1 MNLLLTNLIS
11 LDKMKVTKTLN
22 NPNAFPIALKDNS
35 NPFHRDASG
44 MSLRDYF
51 AAKVLQGIS
60 SMEEKGEFNTLE
72 EALESQA
79 EYCYLVAD
87 AMLKQ
92 REL

>member
-1 MNLLLTNLIS
+1 MTE
-11 LDKMKVTKTLN
+11 TKKLN

-35 NPFHRDASG
+35 NPFRSDASG

-51 AAKVLQGIS
+51 AAKAMQGHLSNSYTYNDPDIVAKS
-60 SMEEKGEFNTLE
+60 AYKI
-72 EALESQA
+72 
-79 EYCYLVAD
+79 AD

>member
-1 MNLLLTNLIS
+1 
-11 LDKMKVTKTLN
+11 
-22 NPNAFPIALKDNS
+22 
-35 NPFHRDASG
+35 

-72 EALESQA
+72 EALQCQA
-79 EYCYLVAD
+79 EYCYQAAD

>member
-1 MNLLLTNLIS
+1 MEN
-11 LDKMKVTKTLN
+11 KPN

-35 NPFHRDASG
+35 NPFRSDASG

-60 SMEEKGEFNTLE
+60 SMEDKGTFNTLE
-72 EALESQA
+72 EAIERQTK
-79 EYCYLVAD
+79 YCYLVAD

>member
-1 MNLLLTNLIS
+1 MIKKEKPS
-11 LDKMKVTKTLN
+11 
-22 NPNAFPIALKDNS
+22 NPNAFPIALKENN
-35 NPFHRDASG
+35 NPFHRDATG

-60 SMEEKGEFNTLE
+60 SMQDKGTFNTLE
-72 EALESQA
+72 EAIERQTK
-79 EYCYLVAD
+79 YCYLVAD

>member
-1 MNLLLTNLIS
+1 MEN
-11 LDKMKVTKTLN
+11 KPN

-35 NPFHRDASG
+35 NPFRSDASG

-51 AAKVLQGIS
+51 AAKAMQGMLANS
-60 SMEEKGEFNTLE
+60 EHVQTLMGNNPNPLPDYV
-72 EALESQA
+72 AILS
-79 EYCYLVAD
+79 YNLAD

>member
-1 MNLLLTNLIS
+1 
-11 LDKMKVTKTLN
+11 MKKPS

-35 NPFHRDASG
+35 NPFRSDASG

-60 SMEEKGEFNTLE
+60 SLDDKGTFNNIE
-72 EALESQA
+72 EALEGQA
-79 EYCYLVAD
+79 KYCYKAAD

-92 REL
+92 RDL